1 MPDRRAHPKMGVT
14 KTERWLNLIAFLLNR
29 HYPVAREE
37 LLSEVPDY
45 KDDWGS
51 DSETRRESARRKFE
65 RDKSEL
71 RDLGVVL
78 ETHKVSAEH
87 TDQEVEGYVLKA
99 KDFYLPY
106 LELRTAAAPRT
117 GPYFLPSVRIEP
129 DELSILRR
137 AAERVA
143 HLEGTSLGVAAQAVV
158 RKLSFDLPDV
168 VLPSNERTLLEPT
181 SSSFEKQFIV
191 VKQGLEE
198 QRAVSCRYYAIG
210 RDREEKRVI
219 EPYGLMLTWGYWYC
233 VARSRERKAL
243 RVFRFD
249 RMQDAVLVSGDEAE
263 FDVPR
268 TFSIAPYLNRAPWE
282 LSNEKPF
289 VARVRI
295 GFPHSRW
302 VIGEGLGKV
311 TKSVAEDG
319 GAEFEFSVRLADPF
333 IRWLLPFG
341 SQAEVLAPVTLQ
353 KELASAREALRQLYR

>member
-1 MPDRRAHPKMGVT
+1 MPNRRAGVT

-37 LLSEVPDY
+37 LLSQVADY

-51 DSETRRESARRKFE
+51 GSETRRESARRKFE

-78 ETHKVSAEH
+78 ETHRVPAEH
-87 TDQEVEGYVLKA
+87 TEQEVEGYVLRAKA
-99 KDFYLPY
+99 FYLPY
-106 LELRTAAAPRT
+106 LEVRTAPTTRPK
-117 GPYFLPSVRIEP
+117 PYSLPSVGIEP
-129 DELSILRR
+129 DELPILRR

-143 HLEGTSLGVAAQAVV
+143 RLEGTSLGVAAQSVL
-158 RKLSFDLPDV
+158 RKLSFDLPD
-168 VLPSNERTLLEPT
+168 LTCLTNERTLVEPT
-181 SSSFEKQFIV
+181 SPSFEKQFAV

-198 QRAVSCRYYAIG
+198 QRAVACRYYTIG
-210 RDREEKRVI
+210 RDKEEARVI

-243 RVFRFD
+243 RVFRID
-249 RMQDAVLVSGDEAE
+249 RMNQATLVSGKNAE
-263 FDVPR
+263 FDVPP

-282 LSNEKPF
+282 LSNERPF

-311 TKSVAEDG
+311 TKSVAEDA

-341 SQAEVLAPVTLQ
+341 SQAEVLAPATLKKQ
-353 KELASAREALRQLYR
+353 LAGAREALRQLYR